1 MSLALRARFEPLR
14 TLGFASIGP
23 VYMGVGTSLNNPIR
37 QFFIQNQTD
46 VRLVFSFDGITD
58 HFDLPKD
65 GYWVED
71 VTANKTNTQGLFF
84 AEGDRLYVRQDGAAP
99 TKGLVSLSA
108 IYGSD
113 D

>member
-1 MSLALRARFEPLR
+1 MSLSIRARFEPLR
-14 TLGFASIGP
+14 TLGFAAIGP
-23 VYMGVGTSLNNPIR
+23 AYMGVGTAIDHPIR
-37 QFFIQNQTD
+37 QFLIQNQTD
-46 VRLVFSFDGITD
+46 VLLVFSFDGIND

-84 AEGDRLYVRQDGAAP
+84 AEGDRLYVRQDTAAP
-99 TKGLVSLSA
+99 TRGKVSFSA
-108 IYGSD
+108 IYGAD